1 MRSRNIKPGFFK
13 NDTLAEI
20 NPLGRILY
28 EGLWCLADRKGRLK
42 DRPKRI
48 KAEILPYDDCGVD
61 SFLND
66 LQKNGFILRYV
77 IDNNKYIQVVNFL
90 KHQRPHPNEK
100 ASDIPAPTK
109 KKLTY
114 NQSVTND
121 APKREQGITKERS
134 NPSDIMIPDIMIPD
148 SLNSLSSNEDKQ
160 PEPAAQS
167 SNHFSDQLEDN
178 QLQPIL
184 ALCDN
189 ITKRVR
195 KGSNGKRRF
204 EPYKFIQQQ
213 VNNKGHP
220 QAILKTLESMLANW
234 HKIKN
239 PWAYVEK
246 VMKQESAKAYA
257 RDSEQAHKDLKAEW
271 VAWERTDQ
279 FKKLG
284 KLVEN
289 IGNINAI

>member
-1 MRSRNIKPGFFK
+1 
-13 NDTLAEI
+13 
-20 NPLGRILY
+20 
-28 EGLWCLADRKGRLK
+28 
-42 DRPKRI
+42 
-48 KAEILPYDDCGVD
+48 
-61 SFLND
+61 
-66 LQKNGFILRYV
+66 
-77 IDNNKYIQVVNFL
+77 VNFL

-109 KKLTY
+109 GQITY
-114 NQSVTND
+114 NQGVTND
-121 APKREQGITKERS
+121 TPRSEQSITKERS

-148 SLNSLSSNEDKQ
+148 SLNSLSTNVDKQ
-160 PEPAAQS
+160 PSPAAPPKS
-167 SNHFSDQLEDN
+167 KHFSEKLEDN

-195 KGSNGKRRF
+195 KGSNGKTRF
-204 EPYKFIQQQ
+204 EPYKFIQRQ

-239 PWAYVEK
+239 PWAYAEK
-246 VMKQESAKAYA
+246 VMKQEGAKSYA
-257 RDSEQAHKDLKAEW
+257 RDSEQAHENLKAEW

-284 KLVEN
+284 KLVED